1 MRHAAIR
8 FLPLVALGACA
19 VPGERAATGECPAY
33 EVCSDDTPTGLYFSG
48 SSLAG
53 GGGGGVALTA
63 IGGTQRITVQTLD
76 TSGGNYVYAPL
87 TLPYVADDDGGLGV
101 KVIGQTGA
109 TVSVQGVAAQDNY
122 LRILSPDTGEL
133 YDRVLISGAAIDD
146 VALVGA
152 VAESMPPD
160 VQEVWATG
168 DQRVGIALLAGD
180 ERVVDT
186 SMALDAPG
194 ADRIAW
200 DTLHFAAAQV
210 GTTTITVTAAD
221 AVTRELALEIV
232 DHVDVIAPIDNGTD
246 NSIVEADSGALVCFA
261 ATNANRFVHG
271 LAWTF
276 TIDGVAVDP
285 NAAPLGVQNCV
296 IIDASDRQPSD
307 TIAVTASAGGVTATL
322 DVQVVAAAARA
333 AASPKRP
340 RPSRETAG
348 ERAAVL
354 PSSR

>member
-48 SSLAG
+48 ASLAG

-63 IGGTQRITVQTLD
+63 IRGTQKITVQTLD
-76 TSGGNYVYAPL
+76 TSDGNYTYAPL
-87 TLPYVADDDGGLGV
+87 TLPYIADDDGGLGV
-101 KVIGQTGA
+101 KVIGQDGA
-109 TVSVQGVAAQDNY
+109 SVSVQGVAAQDNY
-122 LRILSPDTGEL
+122 LRILSAETGAL
-133 YDRVLISGAAIDD
+133 YDRISIAGAAIDD

-152 VAESMPPD
+152 TQEVMPEGTP
-160 VQEVWATG
+160 QVWATG
-168 DQRVGIALLAGD
+168 DQLVGIALLGGG

-194 ADRIAW
+194 AERAAW
-200 DTLHFAAAQV
+200 DTLHFTAAQV

-221 AVTRELALEIV
+221 AVTRELSLELV
-232 DHVDVIAPIDNGTD
+232 DHADAIAPVDYGPDYTTVAAGSGTF
-246 NSIVEADSGALVCFA
+246 VCFA
-261 ATNANRFVHG
+261 ATNAGRYIHG
-271 LAWTF
+271 LTWTF
-276 TIDGVAVDP
+276 AVDGVA
-285 NAAPLGVQNCV
+285 AEALTGWLENCV
-296 IIDASDRQPSD
+296 DVDASEKQPND
-307 TIAVTASAGGVTATL
+307 TITVTASAGGVTATIDL
-322 DVQVVAAAARA
+322 QVVAATARA
-333 AASPKRP
+333 ATPAKRR
-340 RPSRETAG
+340 RPSRGTAG